1 MRSGAIALS
10 PARAGE
16 NCGSDAISGLDIQA
30 KPIACKLAMED
41 QCADSRL
48 TATAQQVKRTKMRI
62 PGLWRPEVR
71 GNVLRKEYE
80 DLKRRIDATD
90 SLPKSTFFNFIRST
104 FGPVS
109 EGYTLASSADRQR
122 ILKEVRDV
130 SRKLW
135 EAGNRPQALALGVIM
150 LNIESEFVPGEDA
163 AFVKEATDA
172 LIKKAMA

>member
-1 MRSGAIALS
+1 MKIAGQMPFPGWTFRQNQL
-10 PARAGE
+10 PANSQWRINALIPTDGRRAAG
-16 NCGSDAISGLDIQA
+16 Q
-30 KPIACKLAMED
+30 
-41 QCADSRL
+41 
-48 TATAQQVKRTKMRI
+48 RTKMRI

-80 DLKRRIDATD
+80 DLKRRIDTTD

-109 EGYTLASSADRQR
+109 EGYALASSADRRR
-122 ILKEVRDV
+122 ILKEVREV

>member
-1 MRSGAIALS
+1 M
-10 PARAGE
+10 
-16 NCGSDAISGLDIQA
+16 
-30 KPIACKLAMED
+30 
-41 QCADSRL
+41 
-48 TATAQQVKRTKMRI
+48 
-62 PGLWRPEVR
+62 R

-80 DLKRRIDATD
+80 DLKRRIEATD
-90 SLPKSTFFNFIRST
+90 SVPKSTFFNFIKST

-109 EGYTLASSADRQR
+109 EGYALASSADRQR
-122 ILKEVRDV
+122 ILKEVREV

-172 LIKKAMA
+172 LIKQALA